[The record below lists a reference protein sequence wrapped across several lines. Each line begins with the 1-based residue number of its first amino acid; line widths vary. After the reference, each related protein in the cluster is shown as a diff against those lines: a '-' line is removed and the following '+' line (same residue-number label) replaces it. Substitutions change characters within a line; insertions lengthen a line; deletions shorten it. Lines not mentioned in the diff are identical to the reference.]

1 VIYTAHAVNDASVPF
16 VGLYS
21 YSYIDRTE
29 LHARIDNSSY
39 RSLLTYTVLSK
50 YGRDVAPH

>member
-1 VIYTAHAVNDASVPF
+1 MQSMRQVYHCRIISNDI
-16 VGLYS
+16 VG

-29 LHARIDNSSY
+29 LHARIDNSSH
-39 RSLLTYTVLSK
+39 RSLLTYTILSK

>member
-1 VIYTAHAVNDASVPF
+1 MQSMRQVYHCRF
-16 VGLYS
+16 VSNYIVC

-29 LHARIDNSSY
+29 LHARIDNYSY
-39 RSLLTYTVLSK
+39 RSLLTYTILSK